1 MLNCYLV
8 CKKKV
13 IHILNIFY
21 CLFFTNFSQQ
31 KFVNLL
37 TQLSINN
44 YALINQLSINFS
56 NGLSIITGETG
67 AGKSI
72 LLGAL
77 GLVLGNR
84 ADLSSLKDTSTKCI
98 VEAKLEIANY
108 NLQDFF
114 EKVDLDY
121 EAETIIRREIL
132 PSGKSRAFVND
143 TPVTLSV
150 LNELRS
156 KLIDVHS
163 QHQTMQLSDVNFQF
177 SILDALAKNSE
188 RIASYQRGYQQLN
201 QLKRDLTDLETQ
213 QREANQQYDYN
224 LHLCKELEEAN
235 IQIDEQEELEITLEK
250 LNNIEDIKLNLSE
263 ALEISINDEIG
274 IQNLLNTLENRLS
287 KIANFSKKYQ
297 EISERITSVKIEMDD
312 IIAELENA
320 NENVD
325 FNPNEVEIIND
336 RLQLLYNLQK
346 KHYVNSNEELV
357 AVFESLS
364 NKVAQVASADE
375 VIQQKQEEINQVS
388 EKLDKV
394 ASLISKA
401 RIQSIPKLTKEL
413 QTLLADLGMENA
425 RFFIKIHSTETYFS
439 NGKDELEFLFSANK
453 GGNFG
458 ELKKVASGGEL
469 SRIMLSVKKVLSEN
483 AQLPTIIFD
492 EIDTGVSGEVSNKI
506 AAIMQQMSQHM
517 QVIAITHLP
526 QIAAKGMQHYK
537 VYKEEVSGKT
547 TTNLKQLSIDER
559 IVEIA
564 EMLSGKNISDSAI
577 THAKELLN

>member
-1 MLNCYLV
+1 M
-8 CKKKV
+8 
-13 IHILNIFY
+13 
-21 CLFFTNFSQQ
+21 
-31 KFVNLL
+31 L

-44 YALINQLSINFS
+44 YALINHLSIDFS
-56 NGLSIITGETG
+56 EGLSIITGETG

-98 VEAKLEIANY
+98 VEAKVAISNY

-114 EKVDLDY
+114 EQVDLDY
-121 EAETIIRREIL
+121 DSETIIRREIL

-150 LNELRS
+150 LNELRT

-163 QHQTMQLSDVNFQF
+163 QHQTMQLSDTNFQF
-177 SILDALAKNSE
+177 SILDALAKNKE
-188 RIASYQRGYQQLN
+188 RISSYKRGFFQLN
-201 QLKRDLTDLETQ
+201 KLNKELLELETEQ
-213 QREANQQYDYN
+213 KEANKQYDYN
-224 LHLCKELEEAN
+224 LHLFNELEEAK
-235 IQIDEQEELEITLEK
+235 IEVEEQQELEEKLEK

-263 ALEISINDEIG
+263 ALDISINEEVG
-274 IQNLLNTLENRLS
+274 IQNLLHTLENRLS
-287 KIANFSKKYQ
+287 KIAPFSKEYQ
-297 EISERITSVKIEMDD
+297 NLSDRITSVKIEIDD
-312 IIAELENA
+312 IVAELESA

-325 FNPNEVEIIND
+325 FNPNEAEEIND

-346 KHYVNSNEELV
+346 KHYVNNNKELLIIFEELS
-357 AVFESLS
+357 E
-364 NKVAQVASADE
+364 KVAKVASADE
-375 VIQQKQEEINQVS
+375 VIQEKIKEINSVS

-394 ASLISKA
+394 ADLISKA
-401 RIQSIPKLTKEL
+401 RSKSIPKLNKEL
-413 QTLLADLGMENA
+413 QVLLSDLGMENA
-425 RFFIKIHSTETYFS
+425 RFSINIKPVKTYFS
-439 NGKDELEFLFSANK
+439 NGKDELDFLFSANK

-469 SRIMLSVKKVLSEN
+469 SRIMLTVKKVLSEN
-483 AQLPTIIFD
+483 TQLPTIIFD

-506 AAIMQQMSQHM
+506 AAIMQQMSTNM

-526 QIAAKGMQHYK
+526 QIAAKGNNHYK
-537 VYKEEVSGKT
+537 VYKKEIKGVT
-547 TTNLKQLSIDER
+547 TTNLKQLSTDER

-564 EMLSGKNISDSAI
+564 EMLSGKNISDSAL